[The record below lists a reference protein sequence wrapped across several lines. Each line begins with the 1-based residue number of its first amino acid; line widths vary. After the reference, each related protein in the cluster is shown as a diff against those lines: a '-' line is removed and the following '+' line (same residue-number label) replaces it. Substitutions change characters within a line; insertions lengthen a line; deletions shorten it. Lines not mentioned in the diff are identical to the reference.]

1 MKAQGIAGVGFMLL
15 ATALPLGAQAPAAPL
30 DAQQAEK
37 QRQEA
42 DKQRREAEAQ
52 LRKAEQQMREAE
64 QAMREAARKLADS
77 SVKMNMGRLERKVV
91 VFSDHARLGVVLRQ
105 EKNPATDPIGAAIEA
120 LTPGSP
126 AEEAGLRPGD
136 IITKFNGRSL
146 TTGEVDSDED
156 ESAPTARLMDLA
168 GSLKDGD
175 VVKLEYRRG
184 GATATAT
191 LTARRPVGPH
201 VRMVM
206 VPHGPGMNEGASV
219 DVPDIPD
226 MPDIDIDLGS
236 MAGRPWRDVDLV
248 ALNPEL
254 GAYFGSSDGVLVVR
268 APKEDSLKLQS
279 GDVIL
284 KIGDRTP
291 DTPSQAMRILRSYEP
306 GETLTLQVL
315 RKHEKLALAV
325 QVPERRHRDCGARTA
340 TRGPGAAGSSGS
352 SGSSGTSGRA
362 APRPASSRT
371 LIPIGRPS

>member
-1 MKAQGIAGVGFMLL
+1 MKAQSIAGVVVMLL
-15 ATALPLGAQAPAAPL
+15 AGALPLWAQAPAAQQG
-30 DAQQAEK
+30 AQD
-37 QRQEA
+37 A

-77 SVKMNMGRLERKVV
+77 AVRMHLREVDRKVA
-91 VFSDHARLGVVLRQ
+91 VFGDHARLGVVLRQ
-105 EKNPATDPIGAAIEA
+105 EKNPATDSIGAAVEA

-136 IITKFNGRSL
+136 IITTFNGRSL

-175 VVKLEYRRG
+175 VVNLEYRRG
-184 GATATAT
+184 DATATAT

-201 VRMVM
+201 VRVVT
-206 VPHGPGMNEGASV
+206 VPRGIGTNGGTSV
-219 DVPDIPD
+219 EIQD
-226 MPDIDIDLGS
+226 MPDIDV

-254 GAYFGSSDGVLVVR
+254 GAYFGSADGVLVVR
-268 APKEDSLKLQS
+268 APKEGSLKLQG

-291 DTPSQAMRILRSYEP
+291 NTPSQAMRILRSYEP
-306 GETLTLQVL
+306 GETVTIQVL
-315 RKHEKLALAV
+315 RKHEKVAVAV
-325 QVPERRHRDCGARTA
+325 QVPARRHRDF
-340 TRGPGAAGSSGS
+340 
-352 SGSSGTSGRA
+352 GRA
-362 APRPASSRT
+362 PQPAAPAPPAPPAPPVPPAAAPPAPG
-371 LIPIGRPS
+371 L